1 MTQEHNDE
9 FSSSDDLSSF
19 AISEPENALPR
30 VGLNDVPE
38 MLRAACARHAIAS
51 ITSPKHRKTPEEDKP
66 LPALLNGYIP

>member
-38 MLRAACARHAIAS
+38 MLRAACARAGWTQLMPGRDCTMMSRPAS
-51 ITSPKHRKTPEEDKP
+51 R
-66 LPALLNGYIP
+66 

>member
-38 MLRAACARHAIAS
+38 MLRAACARAGWTQRMAV
-51 ITSPKHRKTPEEDKP
+51 
-66 LPALLNGYIP
+66 